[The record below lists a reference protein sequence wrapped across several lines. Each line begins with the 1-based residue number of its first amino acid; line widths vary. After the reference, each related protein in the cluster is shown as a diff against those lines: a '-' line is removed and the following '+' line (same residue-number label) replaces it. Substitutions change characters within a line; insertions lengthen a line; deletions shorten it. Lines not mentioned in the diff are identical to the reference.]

1 MKYLLYTIILFT
13 PAVCRAD
20 TFLMQ
25 DGARLEGEVTGEMD
39 DTLLVKT
46 RYGALT
52 IKKADIQERK
62 AAEAAPLPPAK
73 LEISSA
79 PAAVQPSTAAAV
91 EVSSAQPAA
100 VAEPAPALTFATV
113 YPSTMT
119 RQLVYSE
126 NGVAIATE
134 TFDAAGGPLTLE
146 GAIKDGTYTEYYPE
160 GGLKTVKTMLG
171 GKANGTLKAYYQSGA
186 LQAEAYYLAGGKDGL
201 LRYHTEDGK
210 LLMEASYRS
219 DQLNGWKREY
229 GPDGALSSETYY
241 ADDKPAAPPQ
251 AQAAPAAKA
260 AADGGPDSQI
270 TVKTLELAR
279 GERFS
284 FQLNGKYVGKVHLD
298 KAYNVISQGG
308 KIPDGLV
315 KVYTADGRLVKE
327 FVFEKNTLRALRD
340 YEPGGP
346 LKAEYGY
353 EKEKA
358 VKK

>member
-1 MKYLLYTIILFT
+1 MKYLLYTIFLFT
-13 PAVCRAD
+13 PAICRAD

-25 DGARLEGEVTGEMD
+25 DGARLEGEVTAEMD

-52 IKKADIQERK
+52 LKKADIQERT
-62 AAEAAPLPPAK
+62 AQEAAPLPPAK

-79 PAAVQPSTAAAV
+79 PVAVEPSTAPAV

-100 VAEPAPALTFATV
+100 VAEPAPALTFITIS
-113 YPSTMT
+113 PSTMT
-119 RQLVYSE
+119 RQVAYSE
-126 NGVAIATE
+126 NGVVIATE
-134 TFDAAGGPLTLE
+134 TFEAAGGLILE
-146 GAIKDGTYTEYYPE
+146 GAVKNGTYTEYYPDGE
-160 GGLKTVKTMLG
+160 LKTVKTMLG

-210 LLMEASYRS
+210 VLMEASYRN

-251 AQAAPAAKA
+251 AQAAPAAA
-260 AADGGPDSQI
+260 SPAVGGPDSQL

-298 KAYNVISQGG
+298 KEHNVISQDG
-308 KIPDGLV
+308 KVPDGLV
-315 KVYTADGRLVKE
+315 KVYTEDGRLVKE
-327 FVFEKNTLRALRD
+327 FVFEKNTLRALRV

-346 LKAEYGY
+346 LQAEYGY
-353 EKEKA
+353 EREKA
-358 VKK
+358 IKK